1 VIDMITPKNVLLID
15 IDYNY
20 DDFMNYLKDFYVK
33 HVNDLLFRYGLLAE
47 SIEFKKSSSGNVHV
61 MIRLNREISY
71 ELMLK
76 LMLALGCDLGLVSI
90 SLMRLKAF
98 GDPLIKQF
106 QFKERKRFYMR
117 NPKVVTFKAEKI
129 LLDRIRL
136 EAEKRNMSVSKLI
149 RLALE
154 SYINSN
160 NTNNNSNITTTTNS
174 SNGIKKKYVFL
185 EI

>member
-1 VIDMITPKNVLLID
+1 MITPKNILLID

-20 DDFMNYLKDFYVK
+20 ENFMLYLKDFYVK
-33 HVNDLLFRYGLLAE
+33 HINDLLFRYGLLAE
-47 SIEFKKSSSGNVHV
+47 HIEFKRSASNNVHV

-71 ELMLK
+71 ELMLR
-76 LMLALGCDLGLVSI
+76 LMLSLGCDLGLVSI

-117 NPKVVTFKAEKI
+117 NPKMVTFRAEKS
-129 LLDRIRL
+129 LVDKIRL
-136 EAEKRNMSVSKLI
+136 EAEKRNISVSKLI

-154 SYINSN
+154 SYIN
-160 NTNNNSNITTTTNS
+160 NNNINSNSNTTTTTSN
-174 SNGIKKKYVFL
+174 SNGVKKKFIFL
-185 EI
+185 EL

>member
-1 VIDMITPKNVLLID
+1 MITPKNILLID
-15 IDYNY
+15 IDYDYEN
-20 DDFMNYLKDFYVK
+20 FMNHLKDFYVK
-33 HVNDLLFRYGLLAE
+33 HVNDLLFRYGLLVE
-47 SIEFKKSSSGNVHV
+47 HIEFKKSSSGNTHV
-61 MIRLNREISY
+61 MIKLNREIDY
-71 ELMLK
+71 HLMLR
-76 LMLALGCDLGLVSI
+76 LMLSLGCDLGLVSI

-117 NPKVVTFKAEKI
+117 NPKIISFRAEKS
-129 LLDRIRL
+129 LLDKIRL

-154 SYINSN
+154 SYINNN
-160 NTNNNSNITTTTNS
+160 NTNSNSNITTTTSN

>member
-20 DDFMNYLKDFYVK
+20 ENFMSYLKDFYVK

-47 SIEFKKSSSGNVHV
+47 HIEFKRSSSGNTHV
-61 MIRLNREISY
+61 IIRLNREISY

-90 SLMRLKAF
+90 SLMRLKVF

-106 QFKERKRFYMR
+106 QFKNRKRYIMK
-117 NPKVVTFKAEKI
+117 NPKIVSFKAEKS
-129 LLDRIRL
+129 LLDKIRL
-136 EAEKRNMSVSKLI
+136 EAEKRNISVSKLI

-154 SYINSN
+154 SYINNN
-160 NTNNNSNITTTTNS
+160 NTNNSNNITTTTTN
-174 SNGIKKKYVFL
+174 SNGIKKKHIFL

>member
-1 VIDMITPKNVLLID
+1 MITPKNILLID

-20 DDFMNYLKDFYVK
+20 ENFMSHLKDFYIS
-33 HVNDLLFRYGLLAE
+33 HVYDVLFKYGLLPE
-47 SIEFKKSSSGNVHV
+47 HIEFKRSSSNNVHV

-71 ELMLK
+71 ELMLR
-76 LMLALGCDLGLVSI
+76 LMLSLGCDLGLVSI

-117 NPKVVTFKAEKI
+117 NPKIVTFKAEKT
-129 LLDRIRL
+129 LVDKIRL
-136 EAEKRNMSVSKLI
+136 EAEKRGISVSKLI

-154 SYINSN
+154 SYINNN
-160 NTNNNSNITTTTNS
+160 NTNNSSNVTTTTSN
-174 SNGIKKKYVFL
+174 SNGVKKKHVFL

>member
-1 VIDMITPKNVLLID
+1 MITPKNVLLID
-15 IDYNY
+15 IDYDYEN
-20 DDFMNYLKDFYVK
+20 FMNHLKDFYVK
-33 HVNDLLFRYGLLAE
+33 HVNDLLFRYGLLPE
-47 SIEFKKSSSGNVHV
+47 HIEFKKSSSGNTHV

-71 ELMLK
+71 ELMLR

-117 NPKVVTFKAEKI
+117 NPKIVTFRAEKS
-129 LLDRIRL
+129 LVDKIRL
-136 EAEKRNMSVSKLI
+136 EAEKRGITVSKLI

-154 SYINSN
+154 SYINNN
-160 NTNNNSNITTTTNS
+160 NTNSNSSITTTTNS
-174 SNGIKKKYVFL
+174 NGVKKKFIFL
-185 EI
+185 EL

>member
-20 DDFMNYLKDFYVK
+20 ENFMAYLKDFYVK
-33 HVNDLLFRYGLLAE
+33 HVNDLLFRYGLLPE
-47 SIEFKKSSSGNVHV
+47 SIEIKRSSSNNVHV

-106 QFKERKRFYMR
+106 HFKERKRFYMR
-117 NPKVVTFKAEKI
+117 NPKVISFKAEKI
-129 LLDRIRL
+129 FLDRIKL
-136 EAEKRNMSVSKLI
+136 EAEKRGISLSKLI

-154 SYINSN
+154 SYINNN
-160 NTNNNSNITTTTNS
+160 NTNSNNNITINAKTS
-174 SNGIKKKYVFL
+174 KGVKKKHVFL

>member
-1 VIDMITPKNVLLID
+1 MITPKNVLLID

-20 DDFMNYLKDFYVK
+20 ENFMIHLKDFYIS
-33 HVNDLLFRYGLLAE
+33 HVYDVLFKYGLLPE
-47 SIEFKKSSSGNVHV
+47 SIEIKRSSSNNVHV

-106 QFKERKRFYMR
+106 HFKERKRFYMR
-117 NPKVVTFKAEKI
+117 NPRVVSFKVEKI
-129 LLDRIRL
+129 FLDRLKL
-136 EAEKRNMSVSKLI
+136 EAEKRNISVSKLI

-154 SYINSN
+154 SYINNN
-160 NTNNNSNITTTTNS
+160 NTNNSNNITTTTSNS
-174 SNGIKKKYVFL
+174 NSVKKKHIFL

>member
-1 VIDMITPKNVLLID
+1 MITPKNILLID

-20 DDFMNYLKDFYVK
+20 ENFMAYLKDFYVK
-33 HVNDLLFRYGLLAE
+33 HVNDILFRYGLLPE
-47 SIEFKKSSSGNVHV
+47 FIEFKKSSSNNVHV
-61 MIRLNREISY
+61 MIKLNREISY

-117 NPKVVTFKAEKI
+117 NPRVVSFKVEKI
-129 LLDRIRL
+129 FLDRLKL
-136 EAEKRNMSVSKLI
+136 EAEKRGISLSKLI

-154 SYINSN
+154 SYINNN
-160 NTNNNSNITTTTNS
+160 NTNSNSNITTTTSNS
-174 SNGIKKKYVFL
+174 NSVKKKYIFL